1 MADKKGLGFL
11 GLAFSGITLVVTMIA
26 FLVVRDHV
34 EGRLVLDET
43 AMVPQLAS
51 MTAADFQSR

>member
-34 EGRLVLDET
+34 EGRLALDET
-43 AMVPQLAS
+43 AMAPQLVS
-51 MTAADFQSR
+51 VTVR